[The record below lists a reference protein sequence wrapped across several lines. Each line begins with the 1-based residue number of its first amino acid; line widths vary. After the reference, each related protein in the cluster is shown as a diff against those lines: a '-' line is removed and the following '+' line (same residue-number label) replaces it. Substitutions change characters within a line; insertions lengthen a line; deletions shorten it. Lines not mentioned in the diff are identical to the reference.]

1 MATEKRNHDTACCH
15 CDIVPAY
22 GGILRG
28 GEGELCDDVLENAV
42 REGREELVVGQ
53 ESVFV

>member
-1 MATEKRNHDTACCH
+1 MATEKRNHDTACRH
-15 CDIVPAY
+15 YDIVPAY